1 MNPNSALSAWQLAI
15 MAVVPVAAL
24 VAWLSA
30 IFLAARQPRGRAQ
43 ASAASPVGAAAP
55 ETRSAHGAPAPMTA
69 DDEPARPADGRIA
82 A

>member
-24 VAWLSA
+24 VAWLGA
-30 IFLAARQPRGRAQ
+30 IFLAAREPRGRAQ
-43 ASAASPVGAAAP
+43 ASAASPAGAA
-55 ETRSAHGAPAPMTA
+55 TA
-69 DDEPARPADGRIA
+69 GTTSMHVVPTPVTGKDEPVPPADGIA

>member
-24 VAWLSA
+24 VAWLGA
-30 IFLAARQPRGRAQ
+30 IFLAAR
-43 ASAASPVGAAAP
+43 ASAASPAGAA
-55 ETRSAHGAPAPMTA
+55 TA
-69 DDEPARPADGRIA
+69 GTTSMHVVPTPVTGKDEPVPPADRIA

>member
-24 VAWLSA
+24 GAWLSA
-30 IFLAARQPRGRAQ
+30 IFLAAREPRGRAQ
-43 ASAASPVGAAAP
+43 ASAASPAGAAAP
-55 ETRSAHGAPAPMTA
+55 ETCSAPAAPVTGA
-69 DDEPARPADGRIA
+69 GEPARPADGRIA

>member
-24 VAWLSA
+24 GAWLSA
-30 IFLAARQPRGRAQ
+30 IFLAAREPRGRAQ
-43 ASAASPVGAAAP
+43 ASAASPAGAAAP
-55 ETRSAHGAPAPMTA
+55 KRAPHLPRPDGAG
-69 DDEPARPADGRIA
+69 EPARPADGRIA